1 MSTQPAAFPA
11 PAFRFQVDFR
21 SDCIDP
27 GAPPPS
33 GPVTLCQGAFSE
45 VTGLEATMEPKAIQE
60 GGRNYGAIQRN
71 GPVYFSTVIMKRG
84 MTTSRDLWLWFFL
97 VNGGLFSIRLAVTIT
112 MFDTSG
118 EAVVAWEL
126 AKALPSSSRRLI

>member
-1 MSTQPAAFPA
+1 
-11 PAFRFQVDFR
+11 
-21 SDCIDP
+21 
-27 GAPPPS
+27 
-33 GPVTLCQGAFSE
+33 
-45 VTGLEATMEPKAIQE
+45 MEPKAIQE

-126 AKALPSSSRRLI
+126 AKALPIKFKASDLNARGAEIAIEEIHFVHEGMTVVSPTVQQL